1 MAPAGLLILGEGT
14 TYTKHRRYMDTSS
27 KHSPKA
33 CHRRS
38 YDAPPRDRGYRT
50 RSSRDNVV
58 SAPSSVTQKSIET
71 TYENND
77 TEATSG
83 EEQVDPGL
91 DLVDLDVV
99 AGRDDAGFVQ
109 TTVELD
115 NDLAR
120 TVVID
125 NLELADVAYEDGS
138 VSNNARVRA
147 KRQYKRQGRKC
158 Q

>member
-1 MAPAGLLILGEGT
+1 
-14 TYTKHRRYMDTSS
+14 MDTSS

-83 EEQVDPGL
+83 EEQVDPRL
-91 DLVDLDVV
+91 DLVDLNVISW
-99 AGRDDAGFVQ
+99 RDNASLVQ
-109 TTVELD
+109 TTVELN
-115 NDLAR
+115 NDLSR
-120 TVVID
+120 TVVVD
-125 NLELADVAYEDGS
+125 DFEFADVAWEDD
-138 VSNNARVRA
+138 
-147 KRQYKRQGRKC
+147 RQYQC
-158 Q
+158 